1 MTDKQI
7 RTLDIIDII
16 CNVLATIQII
26 MTLLIIKYVRNNDIK
41 QFFAFIGIICFIII
55 CKSLFTKRK
64 EI

>member
-7 RTLDIIDII
+7 KTLDIIDII

-41 QFFAFIGIICFIII
+41 QFFAFI
-55 CKSLFTKRK
+55 LFTKRK